1 VQRNEYHQEIND
13 FQQRMA
19 TQESKRI
26 YRQRSEVAETPHL
39 KAKFGLRQF
48 HVRTGESR
56 TGSAL
61 DRADLQRRFA
71 AALPEAG

>member
-1 VQRNEYHQEIND
+1 
-13 FQQRMA
+13 
-19 TQESKRI
+19 
-26 YRQRSEVAETPHL
+26 
-39 KAKFGLRQF
+39 LRQF

-71 AALPEAG
+71 AALPEAGLPCMTGRVCLAWRRKGE